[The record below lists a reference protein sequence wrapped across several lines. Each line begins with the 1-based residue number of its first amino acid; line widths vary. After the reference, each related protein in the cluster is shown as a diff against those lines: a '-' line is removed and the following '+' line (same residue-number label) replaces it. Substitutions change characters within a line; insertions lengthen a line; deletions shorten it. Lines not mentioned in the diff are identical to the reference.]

1 MNIDQHTVKKFD
13 AELEGLRAQI
23 LKMGGLVEDQIAQAL
38 NALTT
43 GDLALCEQVERGDRK
58 VNDMEIDID
67 EKISRVIALRQP
79 AAGDLRLLMSFEK
92 TITDLERIG
101 DEADKIARM
110 TKLIY

>member
-43 GDLALCEQVERGDRK
+43 GDLALCEQVERGDR
-58 VNDMEIDID
+58 
-67 EKISRVIALRQP
+67 
-79 AAGDLRLLMSFEK
+79 
-92 TITDLERIG
+92 
-101 DEADKIARM
+101 
-110 TKLIY
+110 

>member
-43 GDLALCEQVERGDRK
+43 GDLAICEQVERGDRK
-58 VNDMEIDID
+58 VNDM
-67 EKISRVIALRQP
+67 
-79 AAGDLRLLMSFEK
+79 
-92 TITDLERIG
+92 
-101 DEADKIARM
+101 
-110 TKLIY
+110 